1 MSVKKLEFLTGIQ
14 SLLGNVLIVQKRGE
28 GRFEPMLIPKKE
40 AQPINFKIYE
50 EYTPSENKLE
60 VISGTFLPFNKE
72 RERLLMMCLYNT
84 GLREFIS
91 LLQIETKKELLELL
105 QQDLKE

>member
-1 MSVKKLEFLTGIQ
+1 MRKSELVIGIQ
-14 SLLGNVLIVQKRGE
+14 SLPGNVLIVQKRG
-28 GRFEPMLIPKKE
+28 GGNYNLMLIPKKE

-60 VISGTFLPFNKE
+60 VVSGTFLPFNKG